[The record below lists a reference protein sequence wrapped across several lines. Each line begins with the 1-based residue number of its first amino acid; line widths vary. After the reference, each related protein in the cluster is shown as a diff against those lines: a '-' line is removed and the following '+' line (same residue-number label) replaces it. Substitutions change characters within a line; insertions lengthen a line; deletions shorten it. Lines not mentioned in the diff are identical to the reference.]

1 VRDARER
8 ASIVDRDPKFTIAT
22 KSVSPNRFRRFA
34 RKFGFGERRRGANA
48 VIAKIFLLP
57 KFATQ
62 SPRARLF
69 DGIAESQ

>member
-8 ASIVDRDPKFTIAT
+8 ASIVHRDPKFTIAT
-22 KSVSPNRFRRFA
+22 KSVIPNRWQRFA
-34 RKFGFGERRRGANA
+34 RKFGFGERRRDASA
-48 VIAKIFLLP
+48 VTVKIFLLP

-69 DGIAESQ
+69 DGIAESR